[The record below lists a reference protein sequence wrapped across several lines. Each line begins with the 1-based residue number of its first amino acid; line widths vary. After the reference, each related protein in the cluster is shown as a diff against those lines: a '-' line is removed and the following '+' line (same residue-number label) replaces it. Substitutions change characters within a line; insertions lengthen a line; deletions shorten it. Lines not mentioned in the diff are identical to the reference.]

1 MKKDKPDSFMPL
13 FIADYLADTTHLE
26 RDEHGAYFL
35 LLMAYWRNGGPLM
48 ADDARLSRIAKAS
61 PSEWKRLRPVMLEFF
76 TEEDG
81 MWVSKRSD
89 IEIEKAIRRMEAKS
103 SAGKRGAESRWQTH
117 GNRIDLPLAESVT
130 EPVAEPMTKNGSS
143 SSPTQEVRK
152 ERKIMSAGAD
162 GDEEFSQFW
171 KEYPR
176 TKNMSRKDAL
186 KVWKSLKASK
196 SLPDLSE
203 VLRAVRQYRSFIST
217 ETKKQGK
224 PYPVKHAQ
232 GWLNGQ
238 RWEGFLEQDAPTIAP
253 SDWADGEPRWA
264 KFKASIPPAAW
275 MTFFASC
282 KPNGSIST
290 IIAPSSFVRDQIETR
305 YARELDR
312 VFAGQFKVKFERPG
326 AEA

>member
-61 PSEWKRLRPVMLEFF
+61 PTEWKRLRPVMLEFF

-81 MWVSKRSD
+81 VWISKRSD
-89 IEIEKAIRRMEAKS
+89 IEIEKATRRMEAKS

-117 GNRIDLPLAESVT
+117 SNRIDLPLAE
-130 EPVAEPMTKNGSS
+130 PVAEAIADPMTKNGSS
-143 SSPTQEVRK
+143 PSPTQEERK
-152 ERKIMSAGAD
+152 ERKNMSANAD
-162 GDEEFSQFW
+162 ADAEFSQFW

-186 KVWKSLKASK
+186 KAWKSLKASK
-196 SLPDLSE
+196 SLPDLAE
-203 VLRAVRQYRSFIST
+203 VLRAVRQYKSFISA
-217 ETKKQGK
+217 ESKKQGK

-238 RWEGFLEQDAPTIAP
+238 RWEGFLEQDAPTVAP
-253 SDWADGEPRWA
+253 TDWADGEPQWA
-264 KFKASIPPAAW
+264 KFKASIPAAAW
-275 MTFFASC
+275 MTFFAGC
-282 KPNGSIST
+282 RPNGSIST

-312 VFAGQFKVKFERPG
+312 LFSGQFKVKFERQ
-326 AEA
+326 AADA

>member
-1 MKKDKPDSFMPL
+1 MKKDRPDSFMPL

-35 LLMAYWRNGGPLM
+35 LLMAYWRNGGPLV

-61 PSEWKRLRPVMLEFF
+61 ASEWKRLKPVMLEFF
-76 TEEDG
+76 TEVDG
-81 MWVSKRSD
+81 VWVSKRSD
-89 IEIEKAIRRMEAKS
+89 IEIEKATRRMEAKS
-103 SAGKRGAESRWQTH
+103 QAGKRGAESRWQTH
-117 GNRIDLPLAESVT
+117 AVAMPVPLAEGMT
-130 EPVAEPMTKNGSS
+130 EPMTKNGSS
-143 SSPTQEVRK
+143 PSPTQEDKK
-152 ERKIMSAGAD
+152 ERKNMSASAD
-162 GDEEFSQFW
+162 GDVEFAQFW

-186 KVWKSLKASK
+186 KAWKSLKASK
-196 SLPDLSE
+196 SLPDLE
-203 VLRAVRQYRSFIST
+203 AVLRAVRQYKSFIAT
-217 ETKKQGK
+217 ETRKQGK

-238 RWEGFLEQDAPTIAP
+238 RWEGFLEQEAPTVAP
-253 SDWADGEPRWA
+253 SDWADSDPEWS

-275 MTFFASC
+275 MTFFAGC
-282 KPNGSIST
+282 RPNGSIST
-290 IIAPSSFVRDQIETR
+290 LIAPSSFVRDQIETR

-312 VFAGQFKVKFERPG
+312 IFSGQFKVKFEKQS

>member
-35 LLMAYWRNGGPLM
+35 LLMAYWRNGGPLV
-48 ADDARLSRIAKAS
+48 ADDARLSRIAKATL
-61 PSEWKRLRPVMLEFF
+61 SEWKRLRPVMLEFF
-76 TEEDG
+76 KEEDG
-81 MWVSKRSD
+81 LWISKRSD

-103 SAGKRGAESRWQTH
+103 NAGRRGAESRWQTH
-117 GNRIDLPLAESVT
+117 APAMPVPLAGEVSD
-130 EPVAEPMTKNGSS
+130 PMTKNGSS

-152 ERKIMSAGAD
+152 ERKIMSAEAD
-162 GDEEFSQFW
+162 GDGEFSQFW

-186 KVWKSLKASK
+186 KAWKSLKASK
-196 SLPDLSE
+196 SIPDIAE
-203 VLRAVRQYRSFIST
+203 VLRAVRQYKSFIST
-217 ETKKQGK
+217 ESKKQGK

-238 RWEGFLEQDAPTIAP
+238 RWEGFLEQDAPTVAP
-253 SDWADGEPRWA
+253 TDWADEVPLWA

-275 MTFFASC
+275 MTFFSAC
-282 KPNGSIST
+282 RPNGSIST
-290 IIAPSSFVRDQIETR
+290 IIAPSSFVRDQIEVR
-305 YARELDR
+305 YGRDLDR
-312 VFAGQFKVKFERPG
+312 VFDGQFKVKFERQT
-326 AEA
+326 ADA